1 MSRIWTGEPAEREM
15 ERAVYERYLASL
27 AGDNSAFRAA
37 FRDAFFH
44 AMRETLTQRQ
54 YKVLWMSEV
63 EGLSGKEIAGKLG
76 ISASAVSRHRTRGK
90 KRLRQLLSYNLE
102 LRSRPFQ

>member
-15 ERAVYERYLASL
+15 ERAVYDRYLASL

-37 FRDAFFH
+37 FRDAFFR